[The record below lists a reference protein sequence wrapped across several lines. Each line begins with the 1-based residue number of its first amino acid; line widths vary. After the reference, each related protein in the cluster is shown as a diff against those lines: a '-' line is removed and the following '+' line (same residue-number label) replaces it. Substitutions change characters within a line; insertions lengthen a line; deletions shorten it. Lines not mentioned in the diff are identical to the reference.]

1 VIARGTKLKPG
12 CFYRIVEIS
21 PADPDPTLRVGDVV
35 HCEPQKRRALDPD
48 PDGVLWFADYQ
59 GPGEGYG
66 TLITGL
72 EELPTIR
79 GVA

>member
-1 VIARGTKLKPG
+1 MIARGTKLKPG

-35 HCEPQKRRALDPD
+35 HCEAGKRRALRQASWWRKRAWTAISCSRPR
-48 PDGVLWFADYQ
+48 
-59 GPGEGYG
+59 
-66 TLITGL
+66 TLVTGL
-72 EELPTIR
+72 EELPTLG